1 MQLSRAKPGNPASIY
16 IGECVYP
23 SKHIHVAVC
32 GPIGTKFG
40 THMQIHLEK
49 VVGKI
54 KICPVWPRGHMGGFR
69 GQKLKNGGN
78 LPNGWTDWHQIWHTY
93 ADSSGN
99 EHRLKNYYLLETP
112 GGAFWGVY
120 VVKNS
125 SLGNVA
131 KRLAWLQDDVSVP
144 VSHTINKW
152 CPQIT
157 GSESQWWL
165 GL

>member
-1 MQLSRAKPGNPASIY
+1 MCVCL
-16 IGECVYP
+16 CVYP
-23 SKHIHVAVC
+23 SKHIYVAVC

-54 KICPVWPRGHMGGFR
+54 KICSVWLRGHMGGFR
-69 GQKLKNGGN
+69 GQKLQNGAN
-78 LPNGWTDWHQIWHTY
+78 LPNDWTDWHQIWHTY

-99 EHRLKNYYLLETP
+99 EHRLKNNYPLETP
-112 GGAFWGVY
+112 WAFWGVY

-131 KRLAWLQDDVSVP
+131 KGLAWLQDDVSVP
-144 VSHTINKW
+144 VSHTINNR